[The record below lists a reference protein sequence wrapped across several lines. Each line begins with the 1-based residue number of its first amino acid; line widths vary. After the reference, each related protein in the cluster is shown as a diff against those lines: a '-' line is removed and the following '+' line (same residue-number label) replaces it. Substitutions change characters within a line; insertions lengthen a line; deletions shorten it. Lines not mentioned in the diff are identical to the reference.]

1 MSITEE
7 FSSVKDLVSNILESN
22 PHTRNSDTYLYQEC
36 CKKLGAKTVDD
47 ISKID
52 LNMIT
57 VHKARQ
63 VIQNKEGK
71 YSPDEN
77 VRNVR
82 SIRAEE
88 IRDYMSN
95 N

>member
-1 MSITEE
+1 MGINEE
-7 FSSVKDLVSNILESN
+7 FTTVKDLVSNILKSK
-22 PHTRNSDTYLYQEC
+22 PHARNSDTYLYQEC

-71 YSPDEN
+71 YLPDEC

-82 SIRAEE
+82 SARAEE